1 MSVAPSV
8 DKGLMQ
14 EQSKI
19 MNSIWDDLCA
29 MSEASRLAKTKLAP
43 HETCQPEINSD
54 VDQPLGGEAARAVA
68 DNLLHWA

>member
-1 MSVAPSV
+1 
-8 DKGLMQ
+8 MQ

-19 MNSIWDDLCA
+19 MNSIWDDLCD
-29 MSEASRLAKTKLAP
+29 MSEASCLANAKVVV

>member
-1 MSVAPSV
+1 
-8 DKGLMQ
+8 MQ

-43 HETCQPEINSD
+43 HETSQPEINSD